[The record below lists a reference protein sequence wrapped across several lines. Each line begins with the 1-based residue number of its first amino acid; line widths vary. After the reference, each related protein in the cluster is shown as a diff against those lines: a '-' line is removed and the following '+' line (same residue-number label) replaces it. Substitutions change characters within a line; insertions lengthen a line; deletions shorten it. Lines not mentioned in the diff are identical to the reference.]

1 MIPRYFTVSEANELL
16 PTIEPLLAELLQ
28 RRARIVRARKQIE
41 PLLTDLHSNVGGA
54 VPSEMTQE
62 FVMIERLLEEIQS
75 HGCIVKD
82 MNAGLVDFLAK
93 IEGRDV
99 YLCWRYGETEV
110 AYYHELHTG
119 YNGRQPV

>member
-1 MIPRYFTVSEANELL
+1 MIPRYFTIEEANELL
-16 PTIEPLLAELLQ
+16 PTIEPLLAELLK
-28 RRARIVRARKQIE
+28 RRAGVVRARDEIE
-41 PLLTDLHSNVGGA
+41 PILEDLHSNVGGA
-54 VPSEMTQE
+54 AASEMAQE
-62 FVMIERLLEEIQS
+62 FMVITQLLEKIQA

-99 YLCWRYGETEV
+99 YLCWRFGEPRV
-110 AYYHELHTG
+110 AHYHDLHTG